1 MAEIKNKYRVTVGSI
16 FAEDYNT
23 GINFYQV
30 TKITSGGCYAR
41 RINGKIIHD
50 GSLRGGNR
58 RIMPDY
64 NSWVGKSGEKYYRV
78 MQETGSGHIYIVVS
92 PGYAPYGRAYL
103 WRGGSAVVTDSQ
115 FW

>member
-1 MAEIKNKYRVTVGSI
+1 MAVVKNKYKITVGTI

-30 TKITSGGCYAR
+30 TKITAGGCYAR
-41 RINGKIIHD
+41 RINAKMVSD
-50 GSLRGGNR
+50 KTLRGGNR
-58 RIMPDY
+58 RMMPDF
-64 NSWVGKSGEKYYRV
+64 GKWDGTEKYYRV
-78 MQETGSGHIYIVVS
+78 MQEAGSGHIYIVAT

-103 WRGGSAVVTDSQ
+103 WRGGSTIVTDPQ